1 MCREL
6 SPPWLRETRRFV
18 ITPASGRCSSAV
30 IGRATRTI
38 RCWGFLDDPIADVV
52 SIEWLDSD
60 DPVHRFDI
68 AIVATDP
75 TRYRAISKDRAGGID
90 ITVPAWLIGLSF
102 ISGSL
107 HGDGTIA
114 ICPGEKARAS
124 ANYELR
130 IVYYSLI
137 FLPFFS
143 LLFFFHTKY
152 TRYSNKLSLIRSN
165 RFFPPYRRLNRGG
178 KDNFASFECR
188 VIKNNWHGK
197 CDDIAPG
204 SRILNASGIVGP
216 CSIFYVVIL

>member
-38 RCWGFLDDPIADVV
+38 RCRGFLDDPIDVV
-52 SIEWLDSD
+52 FIEWLDSD

-102 ISGSL
+102 ISVSL
-107 HGDGTIA
+107 HGDRTIA

-124 ANYELR
+124 ATSYELFANFS
-130 IVYYSLI
+130 SL
-137 FLPFFS
+137 FFS
-143 LLFFFHTKY
+143 SFFFFIQNTPA
-152 TRYSNKLSLIRSN
+152 IRIN
-165 RFFPPYRRLNRGG
+165 CHWFVQTVFFPPYRRLNRGG